1 MIPELGQFCL
11 ILALLMAGLQT
22 WAGWKNMDAL
32 CLRATRLQFALC
44 LAAFIALM
52 VSFITTD
59 LSVRTVVENSHTLK
73 PLLYKIAGTWGNH
86 EGSMLLWVLVLSFF
100 GMIISLQKKAPLTTL
115 AVQGLQGVG
124 FLAFLILTSNPFARL
139 ALPPLDGNDLNP
151 LLQDPALALHPPML
165 YLGYVGFSVVFSYAV
180 AYLLR
185 ADGTPAAWAKSVRPW
200 VLIAWSALT
209 AGISL
214 GSWWAY
220 YELGWGGFWFW
231 DPVENASLMPWLL
244 GTALIHSVVVTQAR
258 GAFARWTLL
267 LAILT
272 YSLSLLGT
280 FLVRSGVL
288 TSVHAF
294 AVDPSRGLFILMLL
308 VFYTGGALLL
318 YGLRAPLLKSEAGF
332 APLSRESALL
342 LNNLFLGT
350 LAATVFIGTLYPLL
364 LAALNAGQISVGPPY
379 FHATVVPLAV
389 PLFLLMGFG
398 PYITWKKAD
407 LGHILSHIKIAAG
420 LTLAITLLVWA
431 MVVHIDFSVLFG
443 LALAAWLFTTSIVF
457 LIRRKGRPAFIWGMA
472 VAHAGMGLAVAGM
485 IGTSLWVQEES
496 VMMKTGD
503 RLSVGRYE
511 LTLDKVEA
519 GFGPNY
525 STIKATLT
533 AQIKGSDTPPF
544 TLTPERRHYPVAATR
559 TTEAAIRK
567 TWRDDIYV
575 VLGQPAD
582 AGKADEWVIRA
593 STHPLVPAL
602 WLGMILTALGGMIA
616 AAQSV
621 RKQA

>member
-22 WAGWKNMDAL
+22 WAGWKQMNAL
-32 CLRATRLQFALC
+32 CLRTTRLQFALC

-52 VSFITTD
+52 ISFITTD
-59 LSVRTVVENSHTLK
+59 LSVRNVVENSHTLK

-100 GMIISLQKKAPLTTL
+100 GMIISLQKKAPLTVL
-115 AVQGLQGVG
+115 SMQGLQGIG
-124 FLAFLILTSNPFARL
+124 FLAFLIFTSNPFARL
-139 ALPPLDGNDLNP
+139 GIPPLDGNDLNP
-151 LLQDPALALHPPML
+151 LLQDPALAIHPPML

-185 ADGTPAAWAKSVRPW
+185 PDGTPSAWAKAVRPW
-200 VLIAWSALT
+200 ILVAWSALT

-244 GTALIHSVVVTQAR
+244 GTALLHSIIVTQAR
-258 GAFARWTLL
+258 GAFARWTIL

-318 YGLRAPLLKSEAGF
+318 YGLRAPALKSEAGF

-379 FHATVVPLAV
+379 FHATVIPLAV

-407 LGHILSHIKIAAG
+407 LGHILSHIKIAAA
-420 LTLAITLLVWA
+420 LTLAITVLIWSI
-431 MVVHIDFSVLFG
+431 VVHINLGILLG
-443 LALAAWLFTTSIVF
+443 LSLAAWLITTSITM
-457 LIRRKGRPAFIWGMA
+457 LIRRKGHKTLWGMA
-472 VAHAGMGLAVAGM
+472 IAHAGMGLAVAGM
-485 IGTSLWVQEES
+485 IGTSLWVEEQS
-496 VMMKTGD
+496 LLMKTGE
-503 RLSVGRYE
+503 RISVGRYV
-511 LTLDKVEA
+511 LTLDDVSA

-525 STIKATLT
+525 STIKASLT
-533 AQIKGSDTPPF
+533 AQIKGSDTAPF

-575 VLGQPAD
+575 VLGQPAED
-582 AGKADEWVIRA
+582 GKTDQWVIRA

-602 WLGMILTALGGMIA
+602 WLGMLLVALGGTIA
-616 AAQSV
+616 AVQSM
-621 RKQA
+621 RARL